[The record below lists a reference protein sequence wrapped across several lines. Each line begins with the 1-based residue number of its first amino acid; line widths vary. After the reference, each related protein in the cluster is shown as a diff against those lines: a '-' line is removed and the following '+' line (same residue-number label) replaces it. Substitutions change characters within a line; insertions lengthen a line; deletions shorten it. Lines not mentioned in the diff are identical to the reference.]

1 MRRKKKR
8 KKHTSNGLQ
17 KFPHLAWEVLERYT
31 TQVNPTSSNNS
42 NYMNGKRKISKWLL
56 ITLRMKIW
64 VLKKYKS
71 INKTGIIIWTTLYRY
86 ILTKHFHEESS

>member
-1 MRRKKKR
+1 VFEARVINLCDRDIATRRKKKR

-42 NYMNGKRKISKWLL
+42 NYMNGKRKKSKWLL

-71 INKTGIIIWTTLYRY
+71 ISY
-86 ILTKHFHEESS
+86 ISIDKAFP